1 MWISRRLIREVV
13 VDIQL
18 GVVVKLEESA
28 ETDNYNRNVPAHCE
42 GSGRICS
49 FVVVDL

>member
-18 GVVVKLEESA
+18 GVVEKLEESVK
-28 ETDNYNRNVPAHCE
+28 TDNYNRNVPVYCE
-42 GSGRICS
+42 GSSRISS

>member
-1 MWISRRLIREVV
+1 VWISRRLIREVV

-28 ETDNYNRNVPAHCE
+28 EQTTTTGMYQ
-42 GSGRICS
+42 RIVKEAVV
-49 FVVVDL
+49 FVAL